1 MPSPKRSLLFRA
13 FGGFASIILYIL
25 SIPAVRNALW
35 NKLIAK
41 GSEKVSKMTSD
52 KKVIDV
58 DYEVKK

>member
-25 SIPAVRNALW
+25 SIPTIRNFLW
-35 NKLIAK
+35 NKLITK
-41 GSEKVSKMTSD
+41 GSEKVAKMTSD

-58 DYEVKK
+58 EYEIKK